1 MARSLLRL
9 LDNQFIGLLMPPTT
23 ITTRAHELQGPG
35 LWAACQALHPDP
47 GLWAHPHEDLGFEVT
62 RLQAVHPSIAI
73 NGIRMASPH
82 APWRDAQLALPGLLN
97 HREVHLYGCALGH
110 VPTLLLQSSVCIEVL
125 HVHVLNF
132 KAFQIQ
138 LAHMAHTD
146 WLDDPRVQLRMAQA
160 SDKPDRQ
167 AALHISLP
175 DLQLIDPSLWRLR
188 DRLHA
193 HINQGFVDS
202 AFKAQDP
209 QLQNLMQANASLL
222 GTDLPVHALFGR
234 QIPRT
239 AHIIGSGPSLEHNIE
254 RLRRKVHGPQAP
266 WVIAVDTAF
275 AALQKADIPVNCV
288 VSIEKK
294 IHARWLPTE
303 HSEGVALVYA
313 PVVPNDVLL
322 AWKGP
327 RYASFTQTA
336 LHRSAPHFDAKA
348 CLFCG
353 GSVVHSATDLAVRM
367 GFAAI
372 CFWGVDLSYPN
383 GKTHAHWPSGELGG
397 HPTRS
402 GHWVIDGLG
411 QQVPSSPSFA
421 NYLVELEDQ
430 IARHPDVQFFN
441 SSQQGAAIAGTQYLP
456 E

>member
-1 MARSLLRL
+1 M
-9 LDNQFIGLLMPPTT
+9 GLLMAVTPSSCAQVMT
-23 ITTRAHELQGPG
+23 EPG
-35 LWAACQALHPDP
+35 LWAACQNLHTDA
-47 GLWAHPHEDLGFEVT
+47 GLWVAPLEDAGLVVT
-62 RLQAVHPSIAI
+62 RLQATHPSIAI
-73 NGIRMASPH
+73 NGIRMASPY

-97 HREVHLYGCALGH
+97 HRVVHLYGCALGH
-110 VPTLLLQSSVCIEVL
+110 VPTLLLQTSECIEVL
-125 HVHVLNF
+125 HVHILNA
-132 KAFQIQ
+132 KAFEIQ
-138 LAHMAHTD
+138 RAHMAHTD
-146 WLDDPRVQLRMAQA
+146 WLHDPRVQLRMAQT

-167 AALHISLP
+167 AAQHISLP
-175 DLQLIDPSLWRLR
+175 DLQLIEPGLWRLR

-209 QLQNLMQANASLL
+209 HLQALMQANAALL
-222 GTDLPVHALFGR
+222 QSDLPVHALYGR
-234 QIPRT
+234 QVPQT

-254 RLRRKVHGPQAP
+254 RLRRNVHGPQAP

-275 AALQKADIPVNCV
+275 AALQKVGIPVHCV

-303 HSEGVALVYA
+303 HSKGVALVYS

-353 GSVVHSATDLAVRM
+353 GSVVHTATDLAVRM

-372 CFWGVDLSYPN
+372 CFWGVDLSYPG

-402 GHWVIDGLG
+402 GRWVIDGLG

-430 IARHPDVQFFN
+430 IARHPEIRFFN
-441 SSQQGAAIAGTQYLP
+441 SSQQGAAIAGAQYLS

>member
-1 MARSLLRL
+1 
-9 LDNQFIGLLMPPTT
+9 MPPTT
-23 ITTRAHELQGPG
+23 ITTRALELLGPG
-35 LWAACQALHPDP
+35 LWAECQALHPDP
-47 GLWAHPHEDLGFEVT
+47 GLWAYPHEDLGFEVT

-73 NGIRMASPH
+73 NGIRMASPY

-97 HREVHLYGCALGH
+97 HRAVHLYGCALGH
-110 VPTLLLQSSVCIEVL
+110 VPSLLLQSSVCIEAL
-125 HVHVLNF
+125 HVHVLNA

-138 LAHMAHTD
+138 WAHMAHTD
-146 WLDDPRVQLRMAQA
+146 WLNDPRVQLRMAQA

-167 AALHISLP
+167 AAKHISLP
-175 DLQLIDPSLWRLR
+175 DLQLIDPRLWRLR

-193 HINQGFVDS
+193 HINQDFVDS
-202 AFKAQDP
+202 AFKAHDP
-209 QLQNLMQANASLL
+209 QLQNLMQANANLL
-222 GTDLPVHALFGR
+222 QTDLPVHALFGR
-234 QIPRT
+234 QVPPT
-239 AHIIGSGPSLEHNIE
+239 AHIIGSGPSLEHHIE
-254 RLRRKVHGPQAP
+254 RLRGQVNGPQAP

-275 AALQKADIPVNCV
+275 AALQKAGIPVNCV

-303 HSEGVALVYA
+303 HSEGVALVYS

-353 GSVVHSATDLAVRM
+353 GSVVHTATDLAVRM
-367 GFAAI
+367 GFTDI

-383 GKTHAHWPSGELGG
+383 GKTHAYWPSGELGG

-402 GHWVIDGLG
+402 GHWVMNGRG
-411 QQVPSSPSFA
+411 QQVHSSPSFA

-430 IARHPDVQFFN
+430 IARHPEIRFFN
-441 SSQQGAAIAGTQYLP
+441 SSQHGAAIAGTQYLP

>member
-1 MARSLLRL
+1 
-9 LDNQFIGLLMPPTT
+9 
-23 ITTRAHELQGPG
+23 
-35 LWAACQALHPDP
+35 
-47 GLWAHPHEDLGFEVT
+47 
-62 RLQAVHPSIAI
+62 
-73 NGIRMASPH
+73 
-82 APWRDAQLALPGLLN
+82 
-97 HREVHLYGCALGH
+97 
-110 VPTLLLQSSVCIEVL
+110 
-125 HVHVLNF
+125 
-132 KAFQIQ
+132 
-138 LAHMAHTD
+138 
-146 WLDDPRVQLRMAQA
+146 
-160 SDKPDRQ
+160 
-167 AALHISLP
+167 
-175 DLQLIDPSLWRLR
+175 
-188 DRLHA
+188 
-193 HINQGFVDS
+193 VDS
-202 AFKAQDP
+202 AFKAHDP

-222 GTDLPVHALFGR
+222 GTDLPVNALFDR
-234 QIPRT
+234 QVPPT
-239 AHIIGSGPSLEHNIE
+239 AHIIGSGPSLEHHIE
-254 RLRRKVHGPQAP
+254 RLRGQVNGPQAP

-275 AALQKADIPVNCV
+275 AALQKAGIPVNCV

-303 HSEGVALVYA
+303 HSEGVALVYS

-353 GSVVHSATDLAVRM
+353 GSVVHTATDLAVRM
-367 GFAAI
+367 GFANI
-372 CFWGVDLSYPN
+372 CFWGVDLSYPG

-411 QQVPSSPSFA
+411 QQVPTSPSFA

-430 IARHPDVQFFN
+430 IARHPEIRFFN
-441 SSQQGAAIAGTQYLP
+441 SSQLGAAIAGTQYLP